1 MNTGANTQAAAQ
13 PPRKPWN
20 PYLVL
25 ASAVVLPGTGQVLN
39 GVPQRGLMF
48 LFFIIVLAWVS
59 VNLMPP
65 GSSFVGRFI
74 GGIFIY
80 GLSVIDAY
88 KGARVRW
95 EKWKFAQA

>member
-1 MNTGANTQAAAQ
+1 
-13 PPRKPWN
+13 
-20 PYLVL
+20 
-25 ASAVVLPGTGQVLN
+25 
-39 GVPQRGLMF
+39 
-48 LFFIIVLAWVS
+48 
-59 VNLMPP
+59 MPP